1 MRFTLLSLS
10 PRRLARVAGPYLLLW
25 VALAC
30 AIIGLAWHEIAA
42 TRELAD
48 VRLEAGNLPAAEF
61 AALAALES
69 RVRDAQRRHARAL
82 AAFAVLALAAL
93 TLPIALA
100 ARRALWAEAHRT
112 LIEEDVALERGQ
124 ERTDALTGVANRRG
138 FEEALAACHADL
150 AERRQPFVLA
160 SVDIDR
166 FRRLNDTRGKATGD
180 QALKRVAR
188 TLATTIRRSDLIAR
202 LGGDEFAVLM
212 PNADG
217 RAMRR
222 PFNAM
227 FTALTV
233 AMAGEG
239 WPVSFSIGVVA
250 FETPSAAPQEASLL
264 ADKLMA
270 TVKASGR
277 NGVRFA
283 VYRGGKLYPD
293 PGLGSADED
302 IAV

>member
-1 MRFTLLSLS
+1 
-10 PRRLARVAGPYLLLW
+10 
-25 VALAC
+25 
-30 AIIGLAWHEIAA
+30 
-42 TRELAD
+42 
-48 VRLEAGNLPAAEF
+48 
-61 AALAALES
+61 
-69 RVRDAQRRHARAL
+69 VRDAQRRAARGL
-82 AAFAVLALAAL
+82 AAFAVLALVAL

-100 ARRALWAEAHRT
+100 ARRALRAEAHRT
-112 LIEEDVALERGQ
+112 LIEEDVALERAQ
-124 ERTDALTGVANRRG
+124 ARTDALTGVANRRG
-138 FEEALAACHADL
+138 FEEALEGCHADL
-150 AERRQPFVLA
+150 VERREPFVLA
-160 SVDIDR
+160 IVDIDR

-180 QALKRVAR
+180 QALKRVAK

-250 FETPSAAPQEASLL
+250 FETPSAAPQEASHL
-264 ADKLMA
+264 ADRLMT

-283 VYRGGKLYPD
+283 VYRGGRLHPD

>member
-1 MRFTLLSLS
+1 MRSRLLNLT
-10 PRRLARVAGPYLLLW
+10 PQQFLRVAGPFVLLW
-25 VALAC
+25 LALAC
-30 AIIGLAWHEIAA
+30 ALAGFAWHEIAS
-42 TRELAD
+42 TRGLAD
-48 VRLEAGNLPAAEF
+48 VRLEADKLAGS
-61 AALAALES
+61 AALLALAEE
-69 RVRDAQRRHARAL
+69 RLRDARRRSARSIVAL
-82 AAFAVLALAAL
+82 AVLALAAL

-100 ARRALWAEAHRT
+100 ARRAVRTAAHRAM
-112 LIEEDVALERGQ
+112 LEQDVAEERVRA
-124 ERTDALTGVANRRG
+124 RTDPLTGIANRKA
-138 FEEALAACHADL
+138 FEEALACSHADL
-150 AERRQPFVLA
+150 VERHSPFVLA
-160 SVDIDR
+160 FVDIDR
-166 FRRLNDTRGKATGD
+166 FTRLNDTRGQAIGD
-180 QALKRVAR
+180 RALKRVAR
-188 TLATTIRRSDLIAR
+188 TLSTTIRRSDLIAR
-202 LGGDEFAVLM
+202 MGGDEFAVLM

-250 FETPSAAPQEASLL
+250 FETPSPAPHDATRL

-277 NGVRFA
+277 HGVRFA
-283 VYRGGKLYPD
+283 VYREGRLHPD